1 MENLRPRQF
10 SDLAEIAQPVK
21 VELGQDPRSACQPV
35 PLALGKSLLNPL
47 VSSGVSSLPLHL
59 ADTSSFSVFLLA
71 LARPL
76 ESRQHSWQSFPPS
89 SCAILSCS
97 GKAEVGSATNP
108 GVFVAPW

>member
-21 VELGQDPRSACQPV
+21 AELGLDPRSACQPV

-47 VSSGVSSLPLHL
+47 LSSGVSSLPLHL
-59 ADTSSFSVFLLA
+59 ADTSSFSAFLLV

-76 ESRQHSWQSFPPS
+76 ESRQHSWQFPSFQLCHS
-89 SCAILSCS
+89 LLFRKS
-97 GKAEVGSATNP
+97 GGGLCYQP